1 MRNLKMKESRIC
13 TSASNNCFTHDKMP
27 FKMACIRKG
36 VNILLINLREKRIEK
51 GFTQESLATK
61 AGCVR
66 QTISNIECGVNMPS
80 ASLAQA
86 LGEILEFNWWE
97 FFSEGNER

>member
-1 MRNLKMKESRIC
+1 M
-13 TSASNNCFTHDKMP
+13 
-27 FKMACIRKG
+27 
-36 VNILLINLREKRIEK
+36 NILLINLKEKRIEK

-80 ASLAQA
+80 PFLAQV

-97 FFSEGNER
+97 FFSEGNERECCTQ

>member
-1 MRNLKMKESRIC
+1 MQTKCLLKWHC
-13 TSASNNCFTHDKMP
+13 T
-27 FKMACIRKG
+27 REG

-80 ASLAQA
+80 PSLAQA